1 MKLTAPHYAIG
12 TLMKLLHEAEVG
24 AVLMERT
31 GPGWAIE
38 FMTRLDDA
46 TMTTIAQLGGVV
58 LDGAGHA

>member
-12 TLMKLLHEAEVG
+12 PIMHALHDSEVG